1 MDSWARR
8 ASGLMLL
15 DTHVLLWFREGS
27 SKLGRR
33 AGGLLARTA
42 AKGGLRYSAISLMEI
57 GQQLSKGRIELDEPI
72 AVWRQR
78 VLDDGINEISVNGDV
93 ALRASELSGM
103 PGDPFDRIIAATADC
118 FGIGLMTADAA
129 MLGWRGSLRRF
140 DARE

>member
-1 MDSWARR
+1 M
-8 ASGLMLL
+8 LLL

-27 SKLGRR
+27 TKLGRR
-33 AGGLLARTA
+33 ASGLLARTA
-42 AKGGLRYSAISLMEI
+42 AKGQLRYSAISLMEI
-57 GQQLSKGRIELDEPI
+57 GQQLSKGRIELDERV

-103 PGDPFDRIIAATADC
+103 PGDPFDRIITATADC
-118 FGIGLMTADAA
+118 FGIGLMTADAEI
-129 MLGWRGSLRRF
+129 LEWRGALKRF